1 MIWCLGHNTGYPLA
15 WLGCSSSS
23 IHPFMMSDL
32 FVLLAT
38 QNIPFFLSFISAGC
52 QSVTNVEWKNN
63 IYKQFIVLGRKKSS
77 SVGVKTWSRSVTQL
91 IVTPRDSTQNDNSRS
106 TINKRSRSQAG
117 DEKPAKIVPFMAK
130 KAAQEEPIS
139 RLNWNHV
146 LISWLSAQITS

>member
-1 MIWCLGHNTGYPLA
+1 MIWCLGAQHWVSFGMTRLFQFFH
-15 WLGCSSSS
+15 SS
-23 IHPFMMSDL
+23 IHDVWFICFVSDSKYSI
-32 FVLLAT
+32 F
-38 QNIPFFLSFISAGC
+38 PFFSAGC